1 MDGLGNTLMGFIVNI
16 ALAAA
21 IFYLGRWVASKVT
34 GITRTV
40 LDKRGVDPIL
50 VNFSANVVR
59 VGLLAFI
66 VIAALGQLGIQTA
79 SFVAILGAAGLAIA
93 LAFQGSLSNL
103 ASGVLLVTFRPFKIG
118 DFIDAGGTTGTVER
132 VEIFTTQL
140 LTADNKTVIV
150 PNAGIVGG
158 TIVNYS
164 AQSTR
169 RIDLVVSVGYGDDLD
184 KVRKVI
190 EEVLAADQ
198 RVLKDPV
205 ASIGVLELAD
215 SSVNFAVRPW
225 VDGEDYWPVTFD
237 LHEALKKRFD
247 AEGINIPFPQADVHL
262 HQVA

>member
-79 SFVAILGAAGLAIA
+79 TFVAILGA
-93 LAFQGSLSNL
+93 
-103 ASGVLLVTFRPFKIG
+103 
-118 DFIDAGGTTGTVER
+118 
-132 VEIFTTQL
+132 
-140 LTADNKTVIV
+140 ADNKTVIV

-190 EEVLAADQ
+190 EEVLAANQ

-215 SSVNFAVRPW
+215 SSVNFVVRPW

-247 AEGINIPFPQADVHL
+247 AEGINIPFPQADAHL

>member
-1 MDGLGNTLMGFIVNI
+1 M
-16 ALAAA
+16 
-21 IFYLGRWVASKVT
+21 T

-79 SFVAILGAAGLAIA
+79 SFVAILGAA
-93 LAFQGSLSNL
+93 
-103 ASGVLLVTFRPFKIG
+103 
-118 DFIDAGGTTGTVER
+118 
-132 VEIFTTQL
+132 
-140 LTADNKTVIV
+140 DNKTVIV

-190 EEVLAADQ
+190 EEVLAADH

-215 SSVNFAVRPW
+215 SSVNFVVRPW

-237 LHEALKKRFD
+237 LHEALKKHFD
-247 AEGINIPFPQADVHL
+247 AEGINIPFPQADAHL